1 MHNVFHKL
9 LDRCVVVYLDDI
21 LVYSQ
26 SLDEHKQH
34 LKSVMQLL
42 RQHKFYAKLKK
53 CSFYRNKVTFLGHDI
68 DNDGMHINDNKIKAV
83 KEWPTPRTKRDVQ
96 RFVGFAQ
103 FFRQFIYKFSAIAL
117 PLTSLC
123 GSNVTFEWTTT
134 ADNAFKELRTKLCE
148 APVLHIFDT
157 TLPIEVHT
165 DASET
170 ALSGIL
176 Y

>member
-1 MHNVFHKL
+1 
-9 LDRCVVVYLDDI
+9 
-21 LVYSQ
+21 
-26 SLDEHKQH
+26 
-34 LKSVMQLL
+34 
-42 RQHKFYAKLKK
+42 
-53 CSFYRNKVTFLGHDI
+53 
-68 DNDGMHINDNKIKAV
+68 MHINDNKIKAV

-117 PLTSLC
+117 PLTNLC
-123 GSNVTFEWTTT
+123 GSNVTFEWSAA
-134 ADNAFKELRTKLCE
+134 ADSAFKELRTKLCE

-165 DASET
+165 DASDN